1 MSLPLQWYTAKA
13 KRATLTNS
21 RVFCLFQMKL
31 GSVQNILA
39 LWYDVATNSEDQNS
53 GGYFSHAW
61 FQVLNFPAKLPHEIF
76 NLKIVQISGLSSFNN
91 TFLTNRY

>member
-1 MSLPLQWYTAKA
+1 MSLPLQWYTATA

-21 RVFCLFQMKL
+21 RVSFLCQMKS

-39 LWYDVATNSEDQNS
+39 LWYDVDTNSEDQNS
-53 GGYFSHAW
+53 GGYFSLAW

-76 NLKIVQISGLSSFNN
+76 NFKIMQISELSSFMN
-91 TFLTNRY
+91 TFSTNRY